1 MIEMKKMRKLV
12 FILILSAVGV
22 GFAQETGS
30 IYVNSEFLQNTQ
42 VATIKKNNAGFVIP
56 LKNAVNKESISFIG
70 EYQSTHI
77 KFVDEDV
84 PFETEQVDNYQ
95 TFSFGVLY
103 NRILKNGWGFT
114 FKLEP
119 QLSSNYDEYEF
130 QNNDIFINGS
140 VVFDKLN
147 AEAQTMWT
155 FGAEYDAQNGLNF
168 PIPVI
173 AYTKRLSD
181 KWAYKIGFPDSR
193 AKWTLNNNH
202 NIEAF
207 TTLDGLVGNINDDVE
222 IYKVDYT
229 GTMNNTYFVG
239 GIGYNL
245 RFLKNFLFESKVG
258 YTMVNN
264 LKVQSYDNDEI
275 YDFNLQNSLYINFG
289 LKYNLKS
296 LVKVKSPY

>member
-1 MIEMKKMRKLV
+1 MRKLLI
-12 FILILSAVGV
+12 ILIFSAVGI
-22 GFAQETGS
+22 GFAQEIGS

-42 VATIKKNNAGFVIP
+42 VATIKKNNVGFVIP
-56 LKNAVNKESISFIG
+56 IKNATNKESISAIG

-77 KFVDEDV
+77 KFVDDDV

-114 FKLEP
+114 FKIEP
-119 QLSSNYDEYEF
+119 QLSSNYDEVEF
-130 QNNDIFINGS
+130 QSHDIFVNGS
-140 VVFDKLN
+140 IVVDKLN

-155 FGAEYDAQNGLNF
+155 FGAEYDPQNGLHF

-181 KWAYKIGFPDSR
+181 EWAYKIGFPESR
-193 AKWTLNNNH
+193 AKYTLNDNH

-222 IYKVDYT
+222 IHSTDYV
-229 GTMNNTYFVG
+229 GTLNNTYFVG

-245 RFLKNFLFESKVG
+245 RFLKNFLLESKVG
-258 YTMVNN
+258 YTAVNN
-264 LKVQSYDNDEI
+264 LKVQSYDNNEI
-275 YDFNLQNSLYINFG
+275 YDLEIQNSLYINFG